1 MSSSF
6 KASIESVVTAITMA
20 RHWREEA
27 VATTAL
33 EEKVRDSTICIRPI
47 YDPLATE
54 FKFKEGRVFGIQLM
68 TTLEPNDISTHFA
81 QSGIYSA
88 HTLSKA
94 ISKAVKQE
102 IQDDIEQL
110 QHDSSPSHS
119 GSSSTDQPAVDL
131 LEHWTRTLE
140 SHLALCG
147 DGAKDITLI
156 TEQESK
162 RLLTLK
168 SKKWYLHT
176 EPENS
181 TGAF

>member
-1 MSSSF
+1 MSSIQTNF
-6 KASIESVVTAITMA
+6 KSLVTAITMA

-27 VATTAL
+27 AATAAL
-33 EEKVRDSTICIRPI
+33 EEKVRNLTICIRPI

-54 FKFKEGRVFGIQLM
+54 FKFKEGRVFGMQLM
-68 TTLEPNDISTHFA
+68 TTLEPNDISTHLA

-88 HTLSKA
+88 HTLSKYL
-94 ISKAVKQE
+94 SGVVQQE
-102 IQDDIEQL
+102 IQDDIERLTQESRPDCP
-110 QHDSSPSHS
+110 DS
-119 GSSSTDQPAVDL
+119 TATKQPAVDL
-131 LEHWTRTLE
+131 LKRWTNNLAA
-140 SHLALCG
+140 HLALCG
-147 DGAKDITLI
+147 DPAKDITLI

-162 RLLTLK
+162 RLLALK

>member
-1 MSSSF
+1 MSSIQ
-6 KASIESVVTAITMA
+6 ASLGSVASAITVA
-20 RHWREEA
+20 RRWRQEA
-27 VATTAL
+27 AATAAL
-33 EEKVRDSTICIRPI
+33 EEKVRDSTI

-54 FKFKEGRVFGIQLM
+54 FKFKEGRVFGMQLIS
-68 TTLEPNDISTHFA
+68 TLEPNKISTHFA

-94 ISKAVKQE
+94 ISEAVKQE
-102 IQDDIEQL
+102 IQDDIDRL
-110 QHDSSPSHS
+110 QHGDSPSHS
-119 GSSSTDQPAVDL
+119 ESMATEHPAMDL
-131 LEHWTRTLE
+131 LDHWTSTLE

-147 DGAKDITLI
+147 DRAKDITLI